1 MKLVIAVVQDKDS
14 NRLINALGQENFQTT
29 KLATTGGFLKEG
41 NTTLMIG
48 CDDEKVD
55 DVLRIIEDNCSQR
68 EQMVAPISPMGGN
81 ADSYSPKPGKVEG
94 GGATVFIL
102 PIESFFRFYLK
113 LKI

>member
-1 MKLVIAVVQDKDS
+1 MKLIITVIQDKDS
-14 NRLINALGQENFQTT
+14 NRLVNALGENQFQTT

-48 CDDEKVD
+48 CEDEYVND
-55 DVLRIIEDNCSQR
+55 ALEIIRDNCSHR

-81 ADSYSPKPGKVEG
+81 ADSYIPKPVKVEV

-102 PIESFFRFYLK
+102 PIESFYQF
-113 LKI
+113 

>member
-1 MKLVIAVVQDKDS
+1 MKLIMAVVQDKDS
-14 NRLINALGQENFQTT
+14 NRLVNALGEGNFRTT

-48 CDDEKVD
+48 CEDEQLDAALK
-55 DVLRIIEDNCSQR
+55 IIKDNCSQR

-81 ADSYSPKPGKVEG
+81 ADSYIPQPVKVEV

-102 PIESFFRFYLK
+102 PIESYFQF
-113 LKI
+113 

>member
-1 MKLVIAVVQDKDS
+1 MKLIMAVVQDKDS
-14 NRLINALGQENFQTT
+14 NRLVNALGEGNFRTT

-48 CDDEKVD
+48 CEDEQLDTALK
-55 DVLRIIEDNCSQR
+55 IIKDNCSQR

-81 ADSYSPKPGKVEG
+81 ADSYIPQPVKVEV

-102 PIESFFRFYLK
+102 PIESYFQF
-113 LKI
+113 

>member
-1 MKLVIAVVQDKDS
+1 MKLIIAVVQDKDS
-14 NRLINALGQENFQTT
+14 NRLITSLSGGNFHTT

-48 CDDEKVD
+48 GEDEHVD
-55 DVLRIIEDNCSQR
+55 DALSIIKDNCSQR

-81 ADSYSPKPGKVEG
+81 ADSYIAKPVKVEV

-102 PIESFFRFYLK
+102 PLESFFRF
-113 LKI
+113 

>member
-1 MKLVIAVVQDKDS
+1 MKLLIAVVQDKDT
-14 NRLINALGQENFQTT
+14 NRLVDALGEENFKIT

-48 CDDEKVD
+48 CEDQYVD
-55 DVLRIIEDNCSQR
+55 QALNVIKDNCSKR

-81 ADSYSPKPGKVEG
+81 ADSYIPKPVKVEV

-102 PIESFFRFYLK
+102 PIEQFMQF
-113 LKI
+113 